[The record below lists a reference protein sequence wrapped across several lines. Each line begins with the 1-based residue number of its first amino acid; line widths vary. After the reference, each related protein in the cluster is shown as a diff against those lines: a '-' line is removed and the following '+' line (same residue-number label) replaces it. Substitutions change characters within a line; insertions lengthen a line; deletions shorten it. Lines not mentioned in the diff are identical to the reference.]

1 MFPENIINS
10 LPPEGLGI
18 GLKTLIYTSI
28 LWIILAAAIMRIIV
42 SRQQS
47 RSGMAFGTAEI
58 VGTAVL
64 SGGRNTLDMITAL
77 RIEIAGNQAALK
89 TLEQAREKGEISTR
103 AYNELKL
110 AYTKRIDEITNTLA
124 TYEDADIQEIEEQ
137 LAMLEAQ
144 EEELSPAE
152 LEDIE
157 GAISSLSLEEEQLLP
172 PKEEKPEP
180 TPASRPPTPPAP
192 SAPVPPS
199 GQKPEQSKVPAPPPP
214 PGMSAPSAPS
224 PTPTPPAPSAPA
236 TPSASPSIPSP
247 PAPSGPPT
255 PSAPSPTPTPPAP
268 SAPRMPEAPPS
279 QIPTPTDETA
289 PPSPVAPPPP
299 PPPAEQKEAEQ
310 EEGVFAKS
318 TSIAALRMEM
328 LKELARLKKL
338 SEFMAEQEK

>member
-1 MFPENIINS
+1 MFPEDIINS

-28 LWIILAAAIMRIIV
+28 VWIILAAGIMRTIV

-47 RSGMAFGTAEI
+47 RGGMAFGTAEI

-89 TLEQAREKGEISTR
+89 TLEQSREKGEISTR

-144 EEELSPAE
+144 EEELSQAE

-172 PKEEKPEP
+172 PSEEKEESAPSP
-180 TPASRPPTPPAP
+180 PSSTPTPPAP
-192 SAPVPPS
+192 SAPTTSSPPAPS
-199 GQKPEQSKVPAPPPP
+199 GQKTEQSTVPAPPPP
-214 PGMSAPSAPS
+214 PGMPTTPTPSIPSPPAPS
-224 PTPTPPAPSAPA
+224 PPSSTPTPPAPSAPT
-236 TPSASPSIPSP
+236 TPSP
-247 PAPSGPPT
+247 
-255 PSAPSPTPTPPAP
+255 
-268 SAPRMPEAPPS
+268 PRMPEAPPS
-279 QIPTPTDETA
+279 QIPTPVDETT

-299 PPPAEQKEAEQ
+299 PPPAEQKEAER